1 MEYIWDLLVNLHWGA
16 VGQIIMI
23 DILLGGDNAVVIA
36 MACRNLPHE
45 QRAKGIFWGT
55 AGAIALRVVLITFA
69 VMLLDLPFLKAA
81 GGLLLLWIGV
91 KLLIPEFD
99 SHEKIEG
106 SSKLLGAIKTI
117 IVADFVMSFDNVIA
131 IAGAAQQAHEAHQTL
146 LIIFGLVVSVPFIVF
161 GSQIILKLLDRFP
174 IIIWPARRPA
184 CTIPDPALAVL
195 VIARASA
202 LARLRPR
209 RDTIAAGTL
218 VLGTAAGVSGRR
230 RLRSARSSAQSSIAP
245 RRRAMLKSRCRR
257 FPSRR
262 AHRMLPRLPRHRAL
276 PDPAAI
282 RGIGARANKDTSRP
296 FAPAHSAGRP

>member
-1 MEYIWDLLVNLHWGA
+1 MKK
-16 VGQIIMI
+16 
-23 DILLGGDNAVVIA
+23 
-36 MACRNLPHE
+36 R
-45 QRAKGIFWGT
+45 
-55 AGAIALRVVLITFA
+55 FA
-69 VMLLDLPFLKAA
+69 AAA
-81 GGLLLLWIGV
+81 G
-91 KLLIPEFD
+91 
-99 SHEKIEG
+99 SG
-106 SSKLLGAIKTI
+106 SGFRRSLGALALMLSCG
-117 IVADFVMSFDNVIA
+117 VF
-131 IAGAAQQAHEAHQTL
+131 AAFSAL
-146 LIIFGLVVSVPFIVF
+146 PV
-161 GSQIILKLLDRFP
+161 
-174 IIIWPARRPA
+174 
-184 CTIPDPALAVL
+184 PALAVL